1 MKKPEKDKRDELLA
15 LISADTKRILDIGC
29 GKRKADRA
37 IGIDKLSDSD
47 ADIVLDLDTFP
58 WSLKSDSFDLIF
70 CRHIL
75 EHLDDVVKA
84 MEEIHRI
91 AKPSAKVII
100 EVPHFSHPDAFRD
113 PTHKHFFSYF
123 SFDYFTGDPLYPQY
137 TQARFKITK
146 KEFRATSGLNRFLSS
161 RINPRLYEERY
172 ARVFPSYGLY
182 IELKTVK

>member
-1 MKKPEKDKRDELLA
+1 MK
-15 LISADTKRILDIGC
+15 ILDVGC
-29 GKRKADRA
+29 GKNKPANT
-37 IGIDKLSDSD
+37 IGIDKSPFSN
-47 ADIVLDLDTFP
+47 ADIVWNLECFP
-58 WSLKSDSFDLIF
+58 WPVESSSFDVIT
-70 CRHIL
+70 CRHVL
-75 EHLDDVVKA
+75 EHLGDVVKV

-91 AKPSAKVII
+91 AKPEAKVII

-137 TQARFKITK
+137 TQARFKIIK
-146 KEFRATSGLNRFLSS
+146 KEFHATSGLNRFLSS